1 VRKSATDSKKHL
13 DENFW
18 IQFSKTYWE
27 KRSLVIKNIES
38 NLLELDEREVFRL
51 VVLAAD
57 QSRRDRS
64 PLGFKFFVNGY
75 RSSEEETLFV
85 LPKKSDR
92 TLIGYNERMERIYQ
106 DYCLVCDELLQVNQ
120 DKQTLL
126 NQFTRQLY
134 RHVGLPNRFTEMGLY
149 LGNYRKTPFGVH
161 IDRCGVFSFPVVGE
175 KRFREWSSSYVKKN
189 PDLERSF
196 RYAKHKP
203 SSKLLQAKPG
213 DMAYW
218 PSSSWHIAES
228 DGKFSATWS
237 LGVWV
242 DRPTRDIIGDQLI
255 SLIAQKI
262 GSSVDATTLSALDFG
277 GANGQISVLPKIFDQ
292 AIAVF
297 QKLSTVELQDSFRE
311 VWMKQIAGH
320 GMKTLARE
328 ADQFKIGTKL
338 RLRNSAS
345 PILWT
350 RLEATNDGKNEK
362 FAFCFGKGPLQ
373 TSHSRALLKLIGA
386 LNSGETCHL
395 KKCLKE
401 NRRHPDF
408 VALQQLGD
416 SGAFFIEREM

>member
-1 VRKSATDSKKHL
+1 MRKPATVSKIKL

-18 IQFSKTYWE
+18 IRFSKKYWE
-27 KRSLVIKNIES
+27 KKSLVLKNIES
-38 NLLELDEREVFRL
+38 NLLELDEREVFKL
-51 VVLAAD
+51 VVSAAD
-57 QSRRDRS
+57 QSRRDRT

-120 DKQTLL
+120 DKQILL

-134 RHVGLPNRFTEMGLY
+134 RRAGFPNRFTEMGLY

-196 RYAKHKP
+196 RYAKHK
-203 SSKLLQAKPG
+203 SSSTLLQAKPG
-213 DMAYW
+213 DMTYW
-218 PSSSWHIAES
+218 PSTSWHIAES
-228 DGKFSATWS
+228 DGRFSATWS

-242 DRPTRDIIGDQLI
+242 DRPTRDVIGDQLI
-255 SLIAQKI
+255 SLLAQKM
-262 GSSVDATTLSALDFG
+262 GSAVDATTISATEFAGID
-277 GANGQISVLPKIFDQ
+277 GQIFAIPKIFDQ
-292 AIAVF
+292 AISAF
-297 QKLSTVELQDSFRE
+297 QKLSNAELEDSFRE
-311 VWMKQIAGH
+311 IWMKQIAGH

-328 ADQFKIGTKL
+328 PGQFKIGTKL

-350 RLEATNDGKNEK
+350 RLKAKHDRKNET
-362 FAFCFGKGPLQ
+362 FAFCFGKSAVQ
-373 TSHSRALLKLIGA
+373 TSQSLNLLKLIEA
-386 LNSGETCHL
+386 LNSGQTCLL
-395 KKCLKE
+395 KKYL
-401 NRRHPDF
+401 RGTRSHPDF
-408 VALQQLGD
+408 VVLQQLGD
-416 SGAFFIEREM
+416 SGAFLKELKS